1 MHDDRSAEANGEPKP
16 IDSMRLD
23 RTAFTMIRLHEAS
36 AIDKAYW
43 ATQSPRARLE
53 ALELMRQVA
62 YGYDPN
68 TARLERVLEV
78 TKRTPR

>member
-1 MHDDRSAEANGEPKP
+1 MQEDRGMEANRGPKP
-16 IDSMRLD
+16 IDSIRLD
-23 RTAFTMIRLHEAS
+23 RTAFTVVRLHEAG

-53 ALELMRQVA
+53 ALELMRQAA

-78 TKRTPR
+78 TKRVSR